1 MKKNILIIG
10 YGEIASRLS
19 EILDLS
25 KYKVIGISR
34 NNKKNLDCH
43 IRWDWLSDNS
53 LSLEPETF
61 DSIIFFPKPNSINE
75 NDYRDGFLK
84 SSTNIN
90 NFIKTISYQKF
101 ISISSTRVYGP
112 SKKEIVS
119 EDDILIQNGYRTE
132 IIQDYEKKQLNYYQ
146 DKLIILRFAGLYDHK
161 KPHNYKNSLS
171 RNNAAKIIKFFV
183 ENDFKFKSS
192 EIFNCCEDKLNLNK
206 ERNISNNKLKKLG
219 FNF

>member
-19 EILDLS
+19 EIIDVS

-34 NNKKNLDCH
+34 NNKKNLDYH
-43 IRWDWLSDNS
+43 ICWDWLSDNS

-75 NDYRDGFLK
+75 NDYREGFLK

-101 ISISSTRVYGP
+101 ISI
-112 SKKEIVS
+112 
-119 EDDILIQNGYRTE
+119 
-132 IIQDYEKKQLNYYQ
+132 
-146 DKLIILRFAGLYDHK
+146 
-161 KPHNYKNSLS
+161 
-171 RNNAAKIIKFFV
+171 
-183 ENDFKFKSS
+183 
-192 EIFNCCEDKLNLNK
+192 
-206 ERNISNNKLKKLG
+206 
-219 FNF
+219 

>member
-10 YGEIASRLS
+10 YGEIASRLHK
-19 EILDLS
+19 ILDLS

-34 NNKKNLDCH
+34 NNKKNLDYHLC
-43 IRWDWLSDNS
+43 WDWLSNNS
-53 LSLEPETF
+53 LSLEPQTF

-75 NDYRDGFLK
+75 NDYKEGFLK

-90 NFIKTISYQKF
+90 NFVKTISYQKF
-101 ISISSTRVYGP
+101 ISISSTRVYGL

-119 EDDILIQNGYRTE
+119 EDDILIQNGFRSE
-132 IIQDYEKKQLNYYQ
+132 IIQDYEKKQINYYK
-146 DKLIILRFAGLYDHK
+146 DKLIILRFAGLYDQN
-161 KPHNYKNSLS
+161 KPHNYKNFLS
-171 RNNAAKIIKFFV
+171 RNNAAKIIKFFI
-183 ENDFKFKSS
+183 ENDFKFKSP
-192 EIFNCCEDKLNLNK
+192 EIFNCCEDNLNLSK

>member
-10 YGEIASRLS
+10 YGEVASRLS

-43 IRWDWLSDNS
+43 ICWDWLSDNS
-53 LSLEPETF
+53 LSLEPKTF

-119 EDDILIQNGYRTE
+119 EDDILIQNGFRSE
-132 IIQDYEKKQLNYYQ
+132 IIQDYEKKQLNYYK
-146 DKLIILRFAGLYDHK
+146 DKLIILRFAGLYDQN
-161 KPHNYKNSLS
+161 KPNKYKNSLS
-171 RNNAAKIIKFFV
+171 RNNAAKIIKFFI

>member
-19 EILDLS
+19 EIIDSS

>member
-75 NDYRDGFLK
+75 NHYRDGFLK

-161 KPHNYKNSLS
+161 KPYNYKNSLS

>member
-19 EILDLS
+19 EIIDVS

-43 IRWDWLSDNS
+43 ICWDWLSDNS
-53 LSLEPETF
+53 FSLDPETF

-75 NDYRDGFLK
+75 NDYREGFLK

-119 EDDILIQNGYRTE
+119 EDDILIQNDFRSE
-132 IIQDYEKKQLNYYQ
+132 IIQDYEKKQLNYYK
-146 DKLIILRFAGLYDHK
+146 DKLIILRFAGLYDQNK
-161 KPHNYKNSLS
+161 SHNYKNSLS

-192 EIFNCCEDKLNLNK
+192 EIFNCCEDKLHLNK

>member
-10 YGEIASRLS
+10 YGEVASRLS

-34 NNKKNLDCH
+34 NNKKNLDSH
-43 IRWDWLSDNS
+43 ICWDWLSDNS
-53 LSLEPETF
+53 FNLDLETF

-84 SSTNIN
+84 SSTNIY
-90 NFIKTISYQKF
+90 NFIKTVSYQKF

-119 EDDILIQNGYRTE
+119 EDDILIQNGFRSE

-146 DKLIILRFAGLYDHK
+146 DKLIILRFAGLYDQN

-171 RNNAAKIIKFFV
+171 RNDAAKIIKFFV

>member
-10 YGEIASRLS
+10 YGEIASRLHK
-19 EILDLS
+19 ILDLS

-34 NNKKNLDCH
+34 NNKKNLDYHLC
-43 IRWDWLSDNS
+43 WDWLSDNS
-53 LSLEPETF
+53 LSLELETF

-75 NDYRDGFLK
+75 NDYKEGFLR

-119 EDDILIQNGYRTE
+119 EDDILIQNGFRSE
-132 IIQDYEKKQLNYYQ
+132 IIQDYEKKQINYYK
-146 DKLIILRFAGLYDHK
+146 DKLIIVSDLSKIINFIKVLIDINLI
-161 KPHNYKNSLS
+161 HNFKIEIKQVESLPNSL
-171 RNNAAKIIKFFV
+171 NIFQVIV
-183 ENDFKFKSS
+183 E
-192 EIFNCCEDKLNLNK
+192 
-206 ERNISNNKLKKLG
+206 
-219 FNF
+219 

>member
-10 YGEIASRLS
+10 YGEIASRLY

-25 KYKVIGISR
+25 KYKVIGVSR
-34 NNKKNLDCH
+34 NNKKNLDYHLC
-43 IRWDWLSDNS
+43 WDWLSNNS
-53 LSLEPETF
+53 LSLEPQTF

-75 NDYRDGFLK
+75 NDYKEGFLK

-90 NFIKTISYQKF
+90 NFVKTISYQKF
-101 ISISSTRVYGP
+101 ISISSTRVYGL

-119 EDDILIQNGYRTE
+119 EDDILIQNGFRSE
-132 IIQDYEKKQLNYYQ
+132 IIQDYEKKQINYYK
-146 DKLIILRFAGLYDHK
+146 DKLIILRFAGLYDQN
-161 KPHNYKNSLS
+161 KPHNYKNFLS
-171 RNNAAKIIKFFV
+171 RNNAAKIIKFFI
-183 ENDFKFKSS
+183 ENDFKFKSP
-192 EIFNCCEDKLNLNK
+192 EIFNCCEDNLNLNK